1 MSQAESLAAFQR
13 RFAAALFADVGSD
26 AADAVAT
33 QPGFIVYRNTVM
45 RGAVD
50 ALAANHPT
58 VAQLVGVEWFEHVA
72 ARFVSTNLPRD
83 GSLAL
88 YGVGFADFLAAFAPS
103 GELPYLA
110 DVARLD
116 RAWTEAHLAADAP
129 VLTARDLAGLSPQAL
144 LDAVLVP
151 HPAARWLRFE
161 SSPAF
166 TIWRRHREGSP
177 TFDDLAWRG
186 ESGLVVRP
194 FGEVTWHAIDV
205 GVVSFLQA
213 CARGLCFADASD
225 AADAVEVAD
234 CADADAASPS
244 VAWLPGLVAAG
255 AFTRVEARKR

>member
-1 MSQAESLAAFQR
+1 MPQAESLAAFQR

-58 VAQLVGVEWFEHVA
+58 VVQLVGVEWFEHA
-72 ARFVSTNLPRD
+72 ATRFVSTNLPRE

-88 YGVGFADFLAAFAPS
+88 YGDGFADFLAAFVPS

-129 VLTARDLAGLSPQAL
+129 VLTARDLAGLSAQAL

-151 HPAARWLRFE
+151 HPAARWLSVE

-194 FGEVTWHAIDV
+194 FDEVAWHAIDA
-205 GVVSFLQA
+205 GAASFLQA
-213 CARGLCFADASD
+213 CARGVCFT
-225 AADAVEVAD
+225 DAVEVAD
-234 CADADAASPS
+234 CADAAPPS
-244 VAWLPGLVAAG
+244 VAWLPSLVAAG
-255 AFTRVEARKR
+255 AFTRLETRKR

>member
-1 MSQAESLAAFQR
+1 MRETESLAAFQR
-13 RFAAALFADVGSD
+13 RFAAALFADVGFD
-26 AADAVAT
+26 AADAVTT
-33 QPGFIVYRNTVM
+33 QPGFTVYRNTVM
-45 RGAVD
+45 RGALG

-58 VAQLVGVEWFEHVA
+58 VVQLVGVEWFEHVA
-72 ARFVSTNLPRD
+72 ARFVSAQLPRE

-88 YGVGFADFLAAFAPS
+88 YGEGFADFLAASVPTD
-103 GELPYLA
+103 ELPYLA

-129 VLTARDLAGLSPQAL
+129 VLAAHELTGLSPQAL

-194 FGEVTWHAIDV
+194 FGEVAWQAIDA
-205 GVVSFLQA
+205 GAVSFLQA
-213 CARGLCFADASD
+213 CAQGLCFADA
-225 AADAVEVAD
+225 AER
-234 CADADAASPS
+234 ADADAEADAGVDAASPP
-244 VAWLPGLVAAG
+244 ATWLPSLVAAG
-255 AFTRVEARKR
+255 AFTRLEIAKR